1 MNVRVL
7 DYLRCLHCGGALT
20 LADPSAGLEV
30 ESGELRCAACG
41 HGYPVVRGIPRLLP
55 DELTLEKLRTASA
68 FGWEWQ
74 EFDSLH
80 DDRETYHGQF
90 LDWVHPIE
98 PDFFRGKVVLDGG
111 CGMGRF
117 AAAAAEFGAKDVL
130 AIDLSDAVEAAYRN
144 TKHLPNVHVIQADI
158 YRLPFGRSV
167 DFAFSIGVLHHLPDP
182 EGGFSSLVGHLKPGG
197 SVFAWVY
204 GRENNG
210 WIVRLVNPM
219 RERFFSRL
227 PRKVLYALSF
237 AATVAL
243 HPVLKLLYLPANRIA
258 RFRSLASILP
268 YNGYL
273 SWLAQFGFR
282 HNHHVI
288 FDHLVAPTAFYI
300 TRDEFRAWFA
310 KAALSEPRIS
320 WRNQNS
326 WRGWAVLEHADSR
339 A

>member
-1 MNVRVL
+1 V
-7 DYLRCLHCGGALT
+7 D
-20 LADPSAGLEV
+20 
-30 ESGELRCAACG
+30 
-41 HGYPVVRGIPRLLP
+41 
-55 DELTLEKLRTASA
+55 KLRTADT

-74 EFDSLH
+74 EFTRLH
-80 DDRETYHGQF
+80 GSDEVYHEQF
-90 LDWVHPIE
+90 LDWIDPIQ
-98 PDFFRGKVVLDGG
+98 PDFFRNKVVLDGG

-117 AAAAAEFGAKDVL
+117 SAASAAFGARDVL
-130 AIDLSDAVEAAYRN
+130 AIDLSDAVEAAYQN
-144 TKHLPNVHVIQADI
+144 TKHLPNVHVVQADI
-158 YRLPFGRSV
+158 YHLPFSRPF

-182 EGGFSSLVGHLKPGG
+182 EGGFRSIVGHLKPGG

-210 WIVRLVNPM
+210 WIVHLVNPM
-219 RERFFSRL
+219 RVRFFSRL
-227 PRKVLYALSF
+227 PRQVLYAFSL
-237 AATVAL
+237 AATVVL
-243 HPVLKLLYLPANRIA
+243 HPLLKLLYLPANR
-258 RFRSLASILP
+258 LALLRPMAKLLP

-310 KAALSEPRIS
+310 KASLSEPRIS

-339 A
+339 P